1 MFKELM
7 HTLIGQS
14 AQNAYPGQAMNS
26 YPGGVYVASGASG
39 GGGSGSGLAMHQVV
53 VPKEREALPKSKKLF
68 HGSVEVLQVAN
79 GYIVNI
85 GRKEGYEYETYI
97 AETIT
102 GVNERIAAAIVAFQL
117 ESK

>member
-7 HTLIGQS
+7 HSLTGYPQGVLTTSGLNVAVQS
-14 AQNAYPGQAMNS
+14 AAMQSAAMQNSILRQEPSARRAI
-26 YPGGVYVASGASG
+26 
-39 GGGSGSGLAMHQVV
+39 
-53 VPKEREALPKSKKLF
+53 SKKIF
-68 HGSVEVLQVAN
+68 HGTVEVLQVAN

-102 GVNERIAAAIVAFQL
+102 DVNERIAAAIVAFQL
-117 ESK
+117 ES

>member
-1 MFKELM
+1 MLKDLM
-7 HTLIGQS
+7 HNMLGGSIANA
-14 AQNAYPGQAMNS
+14 AQGSIMGGYPGHI
-26 YPGGVYVASGASG
+26 
-39 GGGSGSGLAMHQVV
+39 GSSITTSQLPAQYNQIMQ
-53 VPKEREALPKSKKLF
+53 KDQLPKSKKLF
-68 HGSVEVLQVAN
+68 HGTVEVLQVAN

-102 GVNERIAAAIVAFQL
+102 DVNERIAAAIVAFQL

>member
-1 MFKELM
+1 MFKDLM
-7 HTLIGQS
+7 HNMLGGNIANAAHGRLS
-14 AQNAYPGQAMNS
+14 AGPAAVTQAHYNQIMQKE
-26 YPGGVYVASGASG
+26 PVA
-39 GGGSGSGLAMHQVV
+39 
-53 VPKEREALPKSKKLF
+53 RSKKLF

-79 GYIVNI
+79 GYVINI

-102 GVNERIAAAIVAFQL
+102 DVNERIAAAIVAFQL